1 MKRDLFF
8 LLLGLLIGLIAGLAF
23 YPYKAGA
30 TYKPEFASHSPRLK
44 IWFQEAKLT
53 AEAKKRVGWIYCCEQ
68 SERVRPHYL
77 INKKDGL
84 DEWSYLCDGSKD
96 LEAAC
101 VGREVGSYKPIPH
114 DVVHQEEITVPK
126 GFENDPKVAE
136 EFRQLR
142 AEGVLFI
149 FNGMETCF
157 WPPESG
163 Q

>member
-1 MKRDLFF
+1 MRRDLFLF
-8 LLLGLLIGLIAGLAF
+8 GLGLLIGFVGGLVF

-30 TYKPEFASHSPRLK
+30 TYKPEFATHSPQLHN
-44 IWFQEAKLT
+44 WFATAKT
-53 AEAKKRVGWIYCCEQ
+53 NRRGASRIGWMFCCEQ
-68 SERVRPHYL
+68 SERVKPHYL

-84 DEWSYLCDGSKD
+84 DEWSYLCDGSVD
-96 LEAAC
+96 LQEACA
-101 VGREVGSYKPIPH
+101 GREVGTYKPIPH
-114 DVVHQEEITVPK
+114 DVVHTDEITVPK
-126 GFENDPKVAE
+126 GSENDPRVVE

-149 FNGMETCF
+149 FHGTETCF